1 MYETL
6 PVAKTLY
13 NMFLLRNGVEL
24 NEVSMQKLMY
34 LVQRESLL
42 VNRRV
47 LFHEPFY
54 GWKYGPVLY
63 SVQQEYQKS
72 DKFSAVEEE
81 KNCEVRNLLLYVL
94 ERYENEN
101 LWHLSEMVHGELS
114 WRFSRFGLDAAEN
127 GNVPLSLRL
136 MQTDANRERAFRQTV
151 K

>member
-1 MYETL
+1 MYNTL
-6 PVAKTLY
+6 SVAKTLY

-24 NEVSMQKLMY
+24 NEASMQKFMY

-42 VNRRV
+42 VNRHV

-81 KNCEVRNLLLYVL
+81 KNCEVRNLLQGVL
-94 ERYENEN
+94 ERYENES
-101 LWHLSEMVHGELS
+101 LWNLSEMIHGELA
-114 WRFSRFGLDAAEN
+114 WQFSRFGLDAAEN
-127 GNVPLSLRL
+127 GNVPLSLKL
-136 MQTDANRERAFRQTV
+136 MQTDANRELAFRRTA